1 MNIHGRSIWSS
12 FLLQTSMNPHYL
24 LLVQPVHLH
33 PPQGLI
39 SMCCNLQINTRHL
52 QTCGAIK
59 PIILCQTT
67 IIVPNWWHD
76 KNIALHV
83 IADGSNT
90 QNRKVEKA
98 ILPHCFRLLEP
109 AISEIEVS
117 KQQLD
122 VDNCVLKWYQMA
134 DLIIHNIRLTGAAR
148 VETKRHMKRTSCFI
162 LTVSVE
168 KPV

>member
-1 MNIHGRSIWSS
+1 MSIHGRPIWSS

-39 SMCCNLQINTRHL
+39 SMCCNLQINTRRL

-59 PIILCQTT
+59 PILPCLSDT

-90 QNRKVEKA
+90 KNRQVKKA
-98 ILPHCFRLLEP
+98 ILPHCSRLLEP

-134 DLIIHNIRLTGAAR
+134 DLKIHSIILDLQGQQ
-148 VETKRHMKRTSCFI
+148 E
-162 LTVSVE
+162 
-168 KPV
+168 